1 MIMTGVGSPPSKQAV
16 TTMEQG
22 RPENYEDGQLELD
35 AEKSRFVTV
44 AFVVVVIQKVQGVTT
59 SPSGSL
65 CSYSQIR
72 RLFII
77 ILRKYFGIGIDKC
90 RLGICLNLNTCTATS
105 GQEEGE
111 WEVVDRPQLWFGL
124 PD

>member
-1 MIMTGVGSPPSKQAV
+1 MIMTGVGGPPSKQAV

-22 RPENYEDGQLELD
+22 RPENYEDWQLELD

-44 AFVVVVIQKVQGVTT
+44 AFVVVVVVIQKVQGVTT

-65 CSYSQIR
+65 FSYSQIR

-90 RLGICLNLNTCTATS
+90 RLY
-105 GQEEGE
+105 
-111 WEVVDRPQLWFGL
+111 V
-124 PD
+124 

>member
-1 MIMTGVGSPPSKQAV
+1 MIMTGVGGTPSKQSA
-16 TTMEQG
+16 TTMKQG

-44 AFVVVVIQKVQGVTT
+44 AFVVVIQKVQGVTT

-65 CSYSQIR
+65 FSSQIR

-90 RLGICLNLNTCTATS
+90 RLY
-105 GQEEGE
+105 
-111 WEVVDRPQLWFGL
+111 V
-124 PD
+124 